1 LYNGLPVRFGLRIP
15 AALTPT
21 VSAEILD
28 ADPDTPGNAF
38 SGGPVYDATDV
49 ELDAA
54 SRDWIWLRMEEKEE
68 NERWTRCP

>member
-1 LYNGLPVRFGLRIP
+1 
-15 AALTPT
+15 LTPT

-54 SRDWIWLRMEEKEE
+54 SRDWIWLRMEEKE
-68 NERWTRCP
+68 